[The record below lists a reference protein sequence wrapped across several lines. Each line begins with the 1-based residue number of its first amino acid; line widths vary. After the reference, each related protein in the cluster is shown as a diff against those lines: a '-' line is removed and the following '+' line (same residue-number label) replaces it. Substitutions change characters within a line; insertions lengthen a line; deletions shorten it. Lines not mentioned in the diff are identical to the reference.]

1 MDLRELQR
9 PLKEQYRA
17 DPASSRITLTAKG
30 GEAAE
35 SMPTQCSV
43 DLGRALYEAQAHPG
57 VGGPGTGACSGDLL
71 LGALA
76 ACAQLT
82 CQMVATAMGLDVRR
96 IEIVVEGDL
105 DLRGT
110 LGIDREVSA
119 GFDAIRG
126 RYRPPASGRLIERLK
141 ALFADRQTWKDLGWL
156 LLLLPVGITGFTV
169 AVVAWC
175 WTLYCLAFPLFFK
188 LTPAAADFGDF
199 TLDTWWWAALV
210 FVIGLVT

>member
-9 PLKEQYRA
+9 PLKEQYRS
-17 DPASSRITLTAKG
+17 DPSSSRITLQAKG

-43 DLGRALYEAQAHPG
+43 DLGRAIYEAQAHPG

-82 CQMVATAMGLDVRR
+82 CQMVATAMGLDARR
-96 IEIVVEGDL
+96 IEVIVEGDL

-110 LGIDREVSA
+110 LGIDRDVSA
-119 GFDAIRG
+119 GFDAIRLRFEIDAPG
-126 RYRPPASGRLIERLK
+126 ASDDDLEGLKARTERYCTVLQTLRRPPAIE
-141 ALFADRQTWKDLGWL
+141 
-156 LLLLPVGITGFTV
+156 
-169 AVVAWC
+169 AVRGGQ
-175 WTLYCLAFPLFFK
+175 
-188 LTPAAADFGDF
+188 PAGK
-199 TLDTWWWAALV
+199 
-210 FVIGLVT
+210 